1 MSRLAWR
8 LPSAEDARL
17 SAAGYFC
24 PLDTPLLVAR
34 HHVPAADALEAR
46 ARMPPGE
53 SSAGGTQSTPVT
65 TRCEAHGLFGS
76 CVLPAACRDPR
87 SLAARCAD
95 VVAATEERLGACACV
110 YLRARGTSDT
120 RAQQPSCLGSGLRR
134 QPRRWTPFLRLFL

>member
-17 SAAGYFC
+17 SAGYFC

-34 HHVPAADALEAR
+34 HHVPAASDALEAR

-53 SSAGGTQSTPVT
+53 SSAGGTQSAPVT

-95 VVAATEERLGACACV
+95 AVAATEERLGACSCA
-110 YLRARGTSDT
+110 YLRPRGHV
-120 RAQQPSCLGSGLRR
+120 
-134 QPRRWTPFLRLFL
+134 